1 MTQSMLLIWLFTI
14 PALAALAEYA
24 FGKKS
29 PASAGKIAILGST
42 ATFAVSIMMVLRLL
56 DGTHLVALGRQLQ
69 ADAFS
74 GFVALIVSFVGWV
87 STVFA
92 YPYLR
97 HEVAEGKI
105 AVDRLPFYFVWSSV
119 FISTMTAVA
128 VNNNIIMMYVLVE
141 ATTLASALLVSF
153 YWKPESLEAGYKYLL
168 LCSVGITI
176 GLLGC
181 VIIYASAVPLV
192 GGANAMLISEIVTVA
207 NQFPPMVVLV
217 AGVFIIIGFG
227 SKAGLVPFHAWL
239 PDAHSQSPSPVSAL
253 LSGVT
258 IKVAIYA
265 IARIATIF
273 YPGHSALGVFGI
285 VLGVITM
292 LVGIIIAYQQKD
304 LKRMLAY
311 SSVSQMGYIILGLG
325 IGSYLGFYGAVYH
338 LLNHAINKAML
349 FLCSGALLY
358 SFGTTDIRQ
367 LGTKKHSSLM
377 AVCFFIGALGIGGM
391 PPLNGFWSK
400 FAIYIA
406 AGQAHLWW
414 PLGIALFTSLLTLA
428 VLIRA
433 GAQIFM
439 QHGQAAGAHEQI
451 MAAEPEMAMVGA
463 AAAGGTSGFKIA
475 SGASFRASAPAA
487 SEVPAAHRCPAAMT
501 LVIVLMTLLVIV
513 TGLNLGPVNHLIDL
527 SVRALLG
534 QMGGG

>member
-1 MTQSMLLIWLFTI
+1 MLLIWLFAT
-14 PALAALAEYA
+14 PAVAALAEYVL
-24 FGKKS
+24 GRKS
-29 PASAGKIAILGST
+29 PSSAGKVSILGST
-42 ATFAVSIMMVLRLL
+42 ATFCISVALVFQLL
-56 DGTHLVALGRQLQ
+56 DGTPLVALGRQLR
-69 ADAFS
+69 ADMFA
-74 GFVALIVSFVGWV
+74 GFVALTVSLVGWV
-87 STVFA
+87 ATIFA

-97 HEVAEGKI
+97 HEAAAGKI
-105 AVDRLPFYFVWSSV
+105 AVERLPLYFSWSMA
-119 FISTMTAVA
+119 FISTMTAVT

-141 ATTLASALLVSF
+141 ATTLASALLVTF

-181 VIIYASAVPLV
+181 VIIYAAAVPLV
-192 GGANAMLISEIVTVA
+192 GGANAMLITEIAAVA
-207 NQFPPMVVLV
+207 GRLPHMVVLV
-217 AGVFIIIGFG
+217 AGVLIIIGFG

-273 YPGHSALGVFGI
+273 LPGHSALGTFGI
-285 VLGVITM
+285 VLGAISMVTGI
-292 LVGIIIAYQQKD
+292 LVAYQQTD

-311 SSVSQMGYIILGLG
+311 SSISQMGYIILGFG
-325 IGSYLGFYGAVYH
+325 IGSYLGFFGAIYH

-349 FLCSGALLY
+349 FLCSGVMSYL
-358 SFGTTDIRQ
+358 FGTTDIRQ
-367 LGTKKHSSLM
+367 LGAKKHSRLLTI
-377 AVCFFIGALGIGGM
+377 CFFIGALGIGGM

-400 FAIYIA
+400 FALYVA

-428 VLIRA
+428 VLVKA

-439 QHGQAAGAHEQI
+439 QSGKAGEDRAQELQAAAGVRAARVATAVASAVCASPAAPEQVVVRHRCPRVMTAVIVGMTLIAIVAAFPGFLDRLIDMSVKALLRQAAG
-451 MAAEPEMAMVGA
+451 G
-463 AAAGGTSGFKIA
+463 
-475 SGASFRASAPAA
+475 
-487 SEVPAAHRCPAAMT
+487 
-501 LVIVLMTLLVIV
+501 
-513 TGLNLGPVNHLIDL
+513 
-527 SVRALLG
+527 
-534 QMGGG
+534 